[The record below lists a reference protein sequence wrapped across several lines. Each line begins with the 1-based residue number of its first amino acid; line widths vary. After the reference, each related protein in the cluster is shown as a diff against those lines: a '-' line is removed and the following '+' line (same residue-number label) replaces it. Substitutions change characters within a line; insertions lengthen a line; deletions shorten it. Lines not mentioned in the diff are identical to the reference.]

1 MNTHEYLSFNK
12 PISSAQVADR
22 IRTYYAGWI
31 ARLNESTIGEL
42 KLKMTVNGES
52 IDGISKV
59 QGVLSKLAEAESF
72 TIDMLATGLNDE
84 DTENL
89 YVFLDEFKSIE
100 DITYKIMTFSEKYA
114 KFKSRYIADGESGSL
129 FNKAVENAA
138 LEDKLDWYCWSC
150 NLWTEFDFEEEKAAI
165 DKLYEIA
172 RKYLPQN
179 LIADA
184 EAEWTGENADPGAL
198 IPDLQW
204 IVSDLKEVAGFSDE
218 VNAVLKTLDGN
229 YQIEADG
236 LWFDLEQFAAAK
248 WQVADNK
255 LKLVSVKAQF

>member
-12 PISSAQVADR
+12 PISSVQVADR
-22 IRTYYAGWI
+22 ICTYYAGWI
-31 ARLNESTIGEL
+31 AHLNESTIGEL

-59 QGVLSKLAEAESF
+59 QGALSKLAEAESF
-72 TIDMLATGLNDE
+72 TIDVLATGLNDE

-89 YVFLDEFKSIE
+89 YHFLDEIKSTE
-100 DITYKIMTFSEKYA
+100 DITYKVMTLSEKYA
-114 KFKSRYIADGESGSL
+114 EFKSNYIADGESGQL
-129 FNKAVENAA
+129 FDQAVENAV

-150 NLWTEFDFEEEKAAI
+150 NLWTKFDFEGEKAAI
-165 DKLYEIA
+165 DKLHEIA
-172 RKYLPQN
+172 GKYLPKDQIV
-179 LIADA
+179 LA
-184 EAEWTGENADPGAL
+184 EEEWNGENADPGAL

-204 IVSDLKEVAGFSDE
+204 MVSNLKEVAGFSDE
-218 VNAVLKTLDGN
+218 VNAVLETLDGN

-248 WQVADNK
+248 WQVADKK
-255 LKLVSVKAQF
+255 LNLVSVKA